1 MKRQVLQAVFAAGT
15 VLLTAGW
22 LDGGFSK
29 RTTVDVD
36 HFRHPAGKPV
46 LLTID
51 ASRMEKASKEKFAPD
66 TVKLGFVDVSGKEK
80 AIPFAAESAILS
92 PV

>member
-1 MKRQVLQAVFAAGT
+1 MKRKVLQAVFAAGA

-22 LDGGFSK
+22 LDSGFSK

-36 HFRHPAGKPV
+36 HFRHPADKPV

-51 ASRMEKASKEKFAPD
+51 AARLGKAAKSDFQ
-66 TVKLGFVDVSGKEK
+66 LR
-80 AIPFAAESAILS
+80 
-92 PV
+92 